1 MRSPTFKLT
10 GFVVMLVAGSGSP
23 AGCKRHVA
31 TDADCLAIVH
41 RLVELEL
48 TESGFPDP
56 IVRDRWQHEISVK
69 LSSDLGRCRGR
80 RVPDD
85 LTACLN
91 RARTQE
97 GITHGCLR

>member
-1 MRSPTFKLT
+1 MRSLKFRHIAL
-10 GFVVMLVAGSGSP
+10 VVMLVAGSGP
-23 AGCKRHVA
+23 LPGCERHAA
-31 TDADCLAIVH
+31 TDSDCLAIVH

-48 TESGFPDP
+48 TESGFRDP
-56 IVRDRWQHEISVK
+56 IVRDRWQHEIRAK
-69 LSSDLGRCRGR
+69 LSSDLGHCRGR

-97 GITHGCLR
+97 EITHGCLR

>member
-1 MRSPTFKLT
+1 MRSRRFNH
-10 GFVVMLVAGSGSP
+10 VVSVVILVAGSGSFP
-23 AGCKRHVA
+23 GCERHTA
-31 TDADCLAIVH
+31 TDSDCLAIVH

-48 TESGFPDP
+48 TESGFRDP
-56 IVRDRWQHEISVK
+56 IVRDRWQHEISSKV
-69 LSSDLGRCRGR
+69 SSDLGHCRGR

-97 GITHGCLR
+97 EITHGCLR